1 MKQVHFSL
9 QGKGGVGK
17 SLVAS
22 LVTQYLSS
30 LNLPVTALDIDPA
43 NPTLSGY
50 KALNVKRL
58 EILDNSNIDESKFDE
73 MIDMIIEDDANFV
86 IDNGASSFVPFSSYI
101 KENNIVDMIHANNK
115 QVYVHMVIK
124 AGQDLVPTVQGFNAM
139 AQNLPEQVKIIV
151 WLNNYSGRVLTSD
164 GKAFEESKIYKKNQH
179 RVHGIVTLRHE
190 AGSSQSKDMKKML
203 ESWLTFDEVNNS
215 PDFSRMPRERLKNIK
230 NEIFSQLDKV
240 IQ

>member
-22 LVTQYLSS
+22 LVTQYLISQS
-30 LNLPVTALDIDPA
+30 QPVVALDIDPA

-50 KALNVKRL
+50 KSLNVKRL
-58 EILDNSNIDESKFDE
+58 EILDNNIVDESKFDE
-73 MIDMIIEDDANFV
+73 MIDQIIEDDTNFV
-86 IDNGASSFVPFSSYI
+86 IDNGASSFVTFSSYI
-101 KENNIVDMIHANNK
+101 KENNIVNMIHENNK

-139 AQNLPEQVKIIV
+139 AQNLPEQAKIIV
-151 WLNNYSGRVLTSD
+151 WLNNYSGKVLTSD
-164 GKAFEESKIYKKNQH
+164 GKSFEESKVFKKNQH

-190 AGSSQSKDMKKML
+190 AGSAQSKDMKRML
-203 ESWLTFDEVNNS
+203 ESWLTFDEVS
-215 PDFSRMPRERLKNIK
+215 DSTGFTRMPRERLKNIR
-230 NEIFSQLDKV
+230 NEIFGQLEKV